1 MNKTFNNGCCP
12 NPFKKDWEEGHD
24 PLKPY
29 IEKEDDKGEKIK
41 IKPCSKLYDLVEMK
55 DDEIGDFLNEEEKK
69 YIKMLRK
76 QRKEIGNRDLCKEKQ
91 EEKEKEL
98 QRISELMSKKD
109 DIIDQ
114 QNQKINQLQ
123 DIIYQHNEL
132 LKKISERLK

>member
-1 MNKTFNNGCCP
+1 MNKTFNNGCCQ

-41 IKPCSKLYDLVEMK
+41 LKPCSKLYDLVEMK

-69 YIKMLRK
+69 YIKMLKK

-91 EEKEKEL
+91 EEK
-98 QRISELMSKKD
+98 D
-109 DIIDQ
+109 NIIKQ
-114 QNQKINQLQ
+114 QQDKINNLEL
-123 DIIYQHNEL
+123 ILLEHNNL
-132 LKKISERLK
+132 LKEIIKRL